1 VRQNL
6 PIKFPLIYF
15 KERYMTLPDLSLPS
29 HEYPS
34 AEFFVQDSFIDSNTT
49 GSLFIVATPIGHLK
63 DISARA
69 IETLQKVDW
78 IAAED
83 TRHSKPLLQALGVT
97 TPMLSLH
104 DHNEQ
109 FRAEQLLTRLLA
121 GENGALISDAGTP
134 LINDPG
140 FHLVKL
146 LRQQKV
152 KVVPIPGASA
162 VITALCAAG
171 LPTNRFSYEGFLP
184 AKAARRLEVLKSLQ
198 NETRTLVFYES
209 PHRVLDTLA
218 AMAEVFGASRQ
229 MVSAREM
236 TKQFEQFASGTVAE
250 VLGYFNAHNDKVRGE
265 FVLMVMGAVAEEA
278 PEVTEQDA
286 LINLMLQ
293 QGLPVKQITDIVSQ
307 YSGLKKKAVYNRVL
321 QLKEALAD

>member
-1 VRQNL
+1 
-6 PIKFPLIYF
+6 
-15 KERYMTLPDLSLPS
+15 MTLSSDLNAFVLPEPTS
-29 HEYPS
+29 S
-34 AEFFVQDSFIDSNTT
+34 ALYVQDSFTDSVLS

-63 DISARA
+63 DISTRA

-83 TRHSKPLLQALGVT
+83 TRHSKLLLQALGVT
-97 TPMLSLH
+97 TPMISLH

-109 FRAEQLLTRLLA
+109 FRAEQLVARLLA
-121 GENGALISDAGTP
+121 GESGALISDAGTP

-146 LRQQKV
+146 LRQQKI

-184 AKAARRLEVLKSLQ
+184 AKSAKRLDVLSALQ
-198 NETRTLVFYES
+198 NDTRTLVFYES
-209 PHRVLDTLA
+209 PHRVLDSLA
-218 AMAEVFGASRQ
+218 AMREVFGAARQ

-236 TKQFEQFASGTVAE
+236 TKQFEQFVSGTVDE
-250 VLGYFNAHNDKVRGE
+250 VLNYYNEHPDKVRGE
-265 FVLMVMGAVAEEA
+265 FVLMVMGAVAQDA
-278 PEVTEQDA
+278 PEVTEQDS
-286 LINLMLQ
+286 LIKLMLQ
-293 QGLPVKQITDIVSQ
+293 QALPVKQITDIVSQ

-321 QLKEALAD
+321 QLKESGNF